1 MERAPAMTAET
12 EKGPR
17 AQVPQEAAKER
28 LRAILSSP
36 SYRAAEA
43 DANFLASQETRGLR
57 LQLEYLKAELLLQ
70 EHGVTDAI
78 VVFGSTRLV
87 EPAIARERLAQAVKA
102 AAARPGDPQARREVE
117 IARRLAG
124 NSNYYDVAREF
135 GALVGAACQCGAGRR
150 LAVVTGG
157 GPGIM
162 EGANRGAFDAGAMT
176 AGLNITLPRE
186 QAPNP
191 YLTPELALRFR
202 YFALRKMHFL
212 LRARALVAFPGG
224 YGTFDELFETLTL
237 VQTGK
242 IAPLPVVLVGEAFWR
257 RAVDFDFLVAEGVI
271 DARDL
276 EFFRFAE
283 TAPQI
288 WEEILRWRR
297 SLGDA
302 EFCAPVPG
310 G

>member
-43 DANFLASQETRGLR
+43 DADFLASQETRGLR

-87 EPAIARERLAQAVKA
+87 EPAIARERLAQAVEA

-124 NSNYYDVAREF
+124 NSNYYDIAREF

-237 VQTGK
+237 VQTRK

>member
-43 DANFLASQETRGLR
+43 DADFLASQETRGLR

-70 EHGVTDAI
+70 EHRVTDAI

-87 EPAIARERLAQAVKA
+87 EPAIARERLAQAVEA

-124 NSNYYDVAREF
+124 NSNYYDIAREF

-237 VQTGK
+237 VQTRK

>member
-43 DANFLASQETRGLR
+43 DADFLASQATRGLR

-87 EPAIARERLAQAVKA
+87 EPAIARERLAQAVEA

-124 NSNYYDVAREF
+124 NSNYYDIAREF

-237 VQTGK
+237 VQTRK

-257 RAVDFDFLVAEGVI
+257 RAVDFDLLVAEGVI

>member
-43 DANFLASQETRGLR
+43 DADFLASQATRGLR

-70 EHGVTDAI
+70 EHRVTDAI

-87 EPAIARERLAQAVKA
+87 EPAIARERLAQAVEA

-124 NSNYYDVAREF
+124 NSNYYDIAREF

-237 VQTGK
+237 VQTRK